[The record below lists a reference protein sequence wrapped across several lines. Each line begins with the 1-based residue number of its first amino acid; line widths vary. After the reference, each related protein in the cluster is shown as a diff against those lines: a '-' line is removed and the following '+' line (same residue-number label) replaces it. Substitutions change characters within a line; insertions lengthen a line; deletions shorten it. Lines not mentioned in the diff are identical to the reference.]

1 MFKRR
6 WGSAAIGL
14 AAVLGAMGWWLTSER
29 IEAEADRVMTTGV
42 GQQREMRLADGSQIV
57 LNTQTTLA
65 TREFPERVEID
76 LRSGEALF
84 NTTAKLKKPL
94 RVAAGPATVEISQG
108 RLSIRRMSEWEL
120 VVRVFSG
127 VVRVSPAASLMHVKL
142 EAGRAATFGRDKVVV
157 ESFSPAKAVRLQS
170 WTKGR
175 LLFDGDSLAEVT
187 SEFNRYNREKIL
199 IADDSLAQFRIGGGY
214 NATNPVGFARALEAT
229 FNIRAVSVR
238 SGGRG
243 ASVIVLTRR
252 ASEKSKTQRS
262 DHQRK
267 WATHETV

>member
-1 MFKRR
+1 MCKRR
-6 WGSAAIGL
+6 WGSAAVAL
-14 AAVLGAMGWWLTSER
+14 AAVLGAVGWWVTSER
-29 IEAEADRVMTTGV
+29 IGAEPDRVVTTGV

-57 LNTQTTLA
+57 LNTQTTL
-65 TREFPERVEID
+65 TTTESPEHVDID

-84 NTTAKLKKPL
+84 NTTETPKKQL
-94 RVAAGPATVEISQG
+94 RVAAGPAAVESSQG
-108 RLSIRRMSEWEL
+108 RFSIRRMSEWEC

-142 EAGRAATFGRDKVVV
+142 EAGRSATFGRDKVVV
-157 ESFSPAKAVRLQS
+157 ESFSPEKATRLQS

-175 LLFDGDSLAEVT
+175 LLFDGDSLADVT

-214 NATNPVGFARALEAT
+214 KATNPVGFARALEAT

-252 ASEKSKTQRS
+252 PSEKSKTQRS
-262 DHQRK
+262 NTPRT
-267 WATHETV
+267 WATHDTV

>member
-1 MFKRR
+1 MV
-6 WGSAAIGL
+6 L
-14 AAVLGAMGWWLTSER
+14 AAVLGAAGWWATSER
-29 IEAEADRVMTTGV
+29 GAAETDRVVTSEL
-42 GQQREMRLADGSQIV
+42 GQQQEMRLGDGSQIV

-65 TREFPERVEID
+65 TRESAEHVAVE

-84 NTTAKLKKPL
+84 DTGKKPKKSL
-94 RVAAGPATVEISQG
+94 RIATGLATVEALQG
-108 RLSIRRMSEWEL
+108 RFSVRLVSDSDC

-127 VVRVSPAASLMHVKL
+127 DVRVLPVASLVRVKL
-142 EAGRAATFGRDKVVV
+142 EAGNSARFGRRNVVV
-157 ESFSPAKAVRLQS
+157 ESFTPEKSVRLQS

-175 LLFDGDSLAEVT
+175 LLFDGDSLLEVA

-199 IADDSLAQFRIGGGY
+199 IAEDSLAQFRIGGGY

-243 ASVIVLTRR
+243 ASVIVLTKRPTDKPNRPKR
-252 ASEKSKTQRS
+252 ATRENI
-262 DHQRK
+262 
-267 WATHETV
+267 